1 MLRQNSGLRECGT
14 AFVVFLL
21 LFIWEMIIY
30 GNIKLFLFSPN
41 FHTALVLLN
50 QSLTSPFFY
59 FYIPRHSRPSGIVD
73 FYSYFT
79 TLPVFL
85 LSFTFSA
92 TKTEKLQTSDPAI
105 RSILTSMTSYIWSL
119 STSTELPHFILISFV
134 QIKIIC
140 IALRIYYY
148 NNVTY
153 ILKAHKKYFLF
164 LTLILIL
171 RSLWSKFTCK
181 IIKYIF

>member
-1 MLRQNSGLRECGT
+1 MLRQNSGLREYGA

-30 GNIKLFLFSPN
+30 GNTALLPFIPN

-59 FYIPRHSRPSGIVD
+59 FYTPRHSRPSGIVD

-85 LSFTFSA
+85 LSFAFSA
-92 TKTEKLQTSDPAI
+92 TKT
-105 RSILTSMTSYIWSL
+105 
-119 STSTELPHFILISFV
+119 
-134 QIKIIC
+134 
-140 IALRIYYY
+140 
-148 NNVTY
+148 
-153 ILKAHKKYFLF
+153 
-164 LTLILIL
+164 
-171 RSLWSKFTCK
+171 
-181 IIKYIF
+181 